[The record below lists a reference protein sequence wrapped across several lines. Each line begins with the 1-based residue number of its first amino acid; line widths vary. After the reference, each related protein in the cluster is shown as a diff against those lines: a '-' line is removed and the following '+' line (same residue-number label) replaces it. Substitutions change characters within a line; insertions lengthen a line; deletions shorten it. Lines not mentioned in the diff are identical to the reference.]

1 MLYRNSRIF
10 LISSAILFASVA
22 VVGISIKKDDR
33 VCNMVPNNFVK
44 TIDDIANSPSQQSSD
59 QIYNDLPEEQ
69 QTCIKEYFVAKRTK
83 RNQQAK
89 EEYHAETIAKPAA
102 QAAIATF
109 DVNPDNITGVSWM
122 KPGGNLEHIPPI
134 ETVHVYGGPD
144 YYYLPE
150 TAEILSSPPEGIPEG
165 YIVDNEEA
173 SPWPDNVELAF

>member
-1 MLYRNSRIF
+1 MPLQKSTIS
-10 LISSAILFASVA
+10 LISSIVLLVLIAT
-22 VVGISIKKDDR
+22 VGLSTKREENICFMAPSRFVETVDNIS
-33 VCNMVPNNFVK
+33 
-44 TIDDIANSPSQQSSD
+44 NSPSQQSSD
-59 QIYNDLPEEQ
+59 QIYNNLPEEQ

-109 DVNPDNITGVSWM
+109 GVNPDNITMVSWM